1 MKKCKKYFGK
11 KIKGQLIFCRKI
23 HFGKKQWWCV
33 VCHCVWKS
41 QRERSKY
48 IYTKYVL
55 GYQNHKTDDQRA
67 SSKFWK
73 KKK

>member
-1 MKKCKKYFGK
+1 MEKNSGGVWFVTVFG
-11 KIKGQLIFCRKI
+11 
-23 HFGKKQWWCV
+23 
-33 VCHCVWKS
+33 KS
-41 QRERSKY
+41 QREKYKY